1 MLLGANGTRH
11 DLNTYIDQTFYR
23 IRSEFKDH
31 DHNSTWALV
40 VNMDGYGISQ
50 AFDFTATAYL
60 QELVKRHLS
69 NFKTLDYAVVI
80 NRKHDYRCMNR
91 VSHVH

>member
-1 MLLGANGTRH
+1 MLLRANGTMQ
-11 DLNTYIDQTFYR
+11 DFNAYIDQTFYR
-23 IRSEFKDH
+23 IKSDLKGQDR
-31 DHNSTWALV
+31 NSSWALV